1 MSESQFITLTEDNFE
16 REVLKSEQ
24 PVLVDFWADWCAPCH
39 RIAPAIEELAH
50 EFDGSATIAKLNV
63 DEEPELARR
72 YGIRSIPSLLFF
84 RSGEAVDR
92 IAGVQPKRVLSEKLT
107 ELVAP

>member
-1 MSESQFITLTEDNFE
+1 MSKSRYVNLTEDNFE
-16 REVLKSEQ
+16 HEVLKSDQ

-39 RIAPAIEELAH
+39 RIAPVIEELAH
-50 EFDGSATIAKLNV
+50 EFDGTATIAKLNV

-92 IAGVQPKRVLSEKLT
+92 IAGVQPKRVLSEKLA
-107 ELVAP
+107 ELVAA

>member
-1 MSESQFITLTEDNFE
+1 MSKSPVIILTEDNFE

-84 RSGEAVDR
+84 RSGEVVDR
-92 IAGVQPKRVLSEKLT
+92 IASVQPKRVLSEKLA
-107 ELVAP
+107 ELVAA

>member
-1 MSESQFITLTEDNFE
+1 MSKSPFIILTEDNFE

-24 PVLVDFWADWCAPCH
+24 PVVVDFWADWCAPCH
-39 RIAPAIEELAH
+39 RIAPAIEELAR
-50 EFDGSATIAKLNV
+50 EFDGSATVAKLNV

-92 IAGVQPKRVLSEKLT
+92 IAGVQPKRVLSEKLA
-107 ELVAP
+107 ELVAA

>member
-1 MSESQFITLTEDNFE
+1 MSKSRYVNLTEDNFE
-16 REVLKSEQ
+16 SEVLKSDQ

-39 RIAPAIEELAH
+39 RIAPVIEELAH
-50 EFDGSATIAKLNV
+50 EFDGTATIAKLNV

-84 RSGEAVDR
+84 RSGQAVDR
-92 IAGVQPKRVLSEKLT
+92 IAGVQPKRVISEKLA
-107 ELVAP
+107 ELVAA

>member
-1 MSESQFITLTEDNFE
+1 MSKSPFIILTKDNFE

-39 RIAPAIEELAH
+39 QIAPAIEELAH

-92 IAGVQPKRVLSEKLT
+92 IAGVQPKRVLSEKLA
-107 ELVAP
+107 ELVAA

>member
-1 MSESQFITLTEDNFE
+1 MSKSRYVNLTEDNFE
-16 REVLKSEQ
+16 REVLKSDQ

-39 RIAPAIEELAH
+39 RIAPMIEELAH
-50 EFDGSATIAKLNV
+50 EFDGTATIAKLNV

-92 IAGVQPKRVLSEKLT
+92 IAGVQPKRVLSEKLV
-107 ELVAP
+107 ELVAA

>member
-1 MSESQFITLTEDNFE
+1 MSESPFIILTEDNFE

-39 RIAPAIEELAH
+39 RIAPTIEELAQ

-63 DEEPELARR
+63 DEAPELARR

-92 IAGVQPKRVLSEKLT
+92 ISGVQPKRVLSQKLA
-107 ELVAP
+107 ELVAA

>member
-1 MSESQFITLTEDNFE
+1 MTESPFIILTEENFE
-16 REVLKSEQ
+16 REVLKSKQ

-39 RIAPAIEELAH
+39 RIAPVIEELAH
-50 EFDGSATIAKLNV
+50 EFDGTATIAKLNV

-92 IAGVQPKRVLSEKLT
+92 IAGIQPKRVLSEKLA
-107 ELVAP
+107 ELVAA

>member
-1 MSESQFITLTEDNFE
+1 MRERLFITLTEDNFE
-16 REVLKSEQ
+16 REVLKSEH

-63 DEEPELARR
+63 DEQPELARR
-72 YGIRSIPSLLFF
+72 YGIRSIPSLLLF
-84 RSGEAVDR
+84 RSGEVVDR
-92 IAGVQPKRVLSEKLT
+92 IAGVQPKRVLSEKLA
-107 ELVAP
+107 ELVAA

>member
-1 MSESQFITLTEDNFE
+1 MSKSRYVNLTEDNFE
-16 REVLKSEQ
+16 REVLKSDQ

-39 RIAPAIEELAH
+39 RIAPDIEELAH
-50 EFDGSATIAKLNV
+50 EFDGTATIAKLNV

-92 IAGVQPKRVLSEKLT
+92 IAGVQPKRVLSEKLA
-107 ELVAP
+107 ELVAA

>member
-1 MSESQFITLTEDNFE
+1 MTESPFIILTEDNFE

-39 RIAPAIEELAH
+39 RIAPVIEELAH
-50 EFDGSATIAKLNV
+50 EFDGTATIAKLNV

-84 RSGEAVDR
+84 RSGEAVER
-92 IAGVQPKRVLSEKLT
+92 IAGVQPKHVLSEKLA
-107 ELVAP
+107 ELVAA

>member
-1 MSESQFITLTEDNFE
+1 MSESRFITLTEDNFE
-16 REVLKSEQ
+16 REVLKSKQ

-63 DEEPELARR
+63 DEQPELARR
-72 YGIRSIPSLLFF
+72 YGIRSIPSLLLF
-84 RSGEAVDR
+84 RSGEVVDR

-107 ELVAP
+107 QLVAA